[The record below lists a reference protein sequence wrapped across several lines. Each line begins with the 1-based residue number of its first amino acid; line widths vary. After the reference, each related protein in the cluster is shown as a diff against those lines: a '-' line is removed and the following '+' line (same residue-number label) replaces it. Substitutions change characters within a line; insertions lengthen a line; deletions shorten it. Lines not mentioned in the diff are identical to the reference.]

1 MAASAGSR
9 RVTLPRLFVYGTLQN
24 DSVVQELLGHRLF
37 GRAAVLKDFYR
48 TLDPTIGYYVIRS
61 LEGASVAGT
70 VLDGVDEK
78 SLAIL
83 DEYEG
88 AQYRRIEVQVHTIEG
103 RVLDAY
109 VYVPA

>member
-1 MAASAGSR
+1 M
-9 RVTLPRLFVYGTLQN
+9 TLPRVFVYGTLQN

-37 GRAAVLKDFYR
+37 GRAAVLKDFHR
-48 TLDPTIGYYVIRS
+48 TFDSTIGYYVIRPQ
-61 LEGASVAGT
+61 EGASVAGT

-78 SLAIL
+78 SLALL
-83 DEYEG
+83 DDYEG
-88 AQYRRIEVQVHTIEG
+88 FQYRRIVVQVHTIEG

>member
-1 MAASAGSR
+1 M
-9 RVTLPRLFVYGTLQN
+9 TLPRLFVYGTLQN

-37 GRAAVLKDFYR
+37 RRPAVLKGFHR
-48 TLDPTIGYYVIRS
+48 TTDPTIGYSVIRP

-83 DEYEG
+83 DDYEG
-88 AQYRRIEVQVHTIEG
+88 PQYRRIVVQVHTVEG